1 VRETENN
8 QCPGK
13 DKLKRKCLSFRR
25 APNSRLL
32 SIITKRLDQGGTWYG
47 RRPRRMP
54 HCARPRW
61 APRHGGGP
69 RSRPHCAMWGS
80 SSPLPKKDKASPI
93 FDPFLLWP
101 NGWKHQDAIW
111 YEVRPRRMVYCARWA
126 NSSPPKGSQPINFRL
141 MSIVA
146 NGGMDQNVTCYG
158 GRAQATLLDG
168 APAPPPLTGRSPPIF
183 GPCQLWQN
191 GWMD

>member
-1 VRETENN
+1 MRETENN

-54 HCARPRW
+54 HCA
-61 APRHGGGP
+61 
-69 RSRPHCAMWGS
+69 MWGS

-101 NGWKHQDAIW
+101 NGWKHQDVTW
-111 YEVRPRRMVYCARWA
+111 YGRKPQPRGLCVRWGP
-126 NSSPPKGSQPINFRL
+126 SPFPIK
-141 MSIVA
+141 
-146 NGGMDQNVTCYG
+146 
-158 GRAQATLLDG
+158 
-168 APAPPPLTGRSPPIF
+168 GRSPGAEHPIF
-183 GPCQLWQN
+183 GPSLLWPN
-191 GWMD
+191 GWMDQDGTWHGDEPWSRPHCAR